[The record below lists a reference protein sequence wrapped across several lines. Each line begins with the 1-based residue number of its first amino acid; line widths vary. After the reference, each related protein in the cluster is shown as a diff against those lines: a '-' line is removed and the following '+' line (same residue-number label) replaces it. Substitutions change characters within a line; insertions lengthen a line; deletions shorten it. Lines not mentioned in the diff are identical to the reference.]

1 VKHCSQKVAKTNQI
15 RWTPCRYLQ
24 FRVTSILLFFLRP
37 AQSLG
42 RGRGGGGGTKSR
54 VHVSAVVSLRSPRF
68 LTCNSL
74 SLDVH
79 QFFPRLHFNRL
90 CFPERRL
97 VIENTNLLLQTS
109 VSVCVCCFHFGE
121 KIDITLTRSKGCVFH
136 MASLYRCVCVCV
148 RQEREV

>member
-1 VKHCSQKVAKTNQI
+1 MDAMSLSAIQSDFNITVFFKTC
-15 RWTPCRYLQ
+15 TE
-24 FRVTSILLFFLRP
+24 F
-37 AQSLG
+37 G
-42 RGRGGGGGTKSR
+42 RGEGGGTKSR

-148 RQEREV
+148 RQEREVQSLTTGQNSKWR